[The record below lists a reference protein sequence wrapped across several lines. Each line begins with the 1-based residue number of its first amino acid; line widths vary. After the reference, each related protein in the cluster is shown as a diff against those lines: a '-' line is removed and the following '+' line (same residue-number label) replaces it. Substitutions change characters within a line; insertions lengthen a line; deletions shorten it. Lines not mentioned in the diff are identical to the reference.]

1 MTMIARP
8 LQALLMAMVLVLTAQ
23 TMAVARGQA
32 VATGEMVICSAAGVL
47 TVQVDA
53 EGNPVG
59 PPHVCPDCV
68 MSLFIWAEP
77 SAPFVAGALVLSD
90 MVFPRDGAAAR
101 PRQAP
106 GLPPARGPP
115 VGA

>member
-1 MTMIARP
+1 
-8 LQALLMAMVLVLTAQ
+8 MAMVLVLTAQ

-32 VATGEMVICSAAGVL
+32 VATGEMVISAPPVSW

-68 MSLFIWAEP
+68 MSLP
-77 SAPFVAGALVLSD
+77 STLSSGRNLRLPSSRGHSSLSD